1 MNKIILLLL
10 LLIIIIIFL
19 IKYNKNYFSN
29 KEINTP
35 YNAPTATINDEN
47 KINNKINQEINSMKN
62 ELNNKKINNLT
73 LSSTLIDDIN
83 NEHTKASSILSP
95 VDNVYNELHI
105 YDDEKD
111 SYIKFS
117 VENDGDLVIETQD
130 NTSLSAVSMN
140 SLTTPK
146 YNFNNNDNRELTYN
160 YTSQDNPNI
169 LYDTLNI
176 NIPDTNNKIK
186 FIKDNDNLQT
196 IETLNNLELKTDK
209 IHIPHINKDDNIFNT
224 NQVIINTLVVR

>member
-1 MNKIILLLL
+1 
-10 LLIIIIIFL
+10 
-19 IKYNKNYFSN
+19 
-29 KEINTP
+29 
-35 YNAPTATINDEN
+35 
-47 KINNKINQEINSMKN
+47 MKN

-105 YDDEKD
+105 YDDEKN

-117 VENDGDLVIETQD
+117 VKNDGDLVIEKQD

-140 SLTTPK
+140 SLETPK
-146 YNFNNNDNRELTYN
+146 YNFNNNDNRELTY
-160 YTSQDNPNI
+160 TSQDNPNM

-176 NIPDTNNKIK
+176 NITDTNQIK
-186 FIKDNDNLQT
+186 FIKDNDNYLQT
-196 IETLNNLELKTDK
+196 IETSNNLELKTDK
-209 IHIPHINKDDNIFNT
+209 IHIPHK
-224 NQVIINTLVVR
+224 

>member
-35 YNAPTATINDEN
+35 YNAPTANINDEN
-47 KINNKINQEINSMKN
+47 KINNKINPEINSMKN

-111 SYIKFS
+111 SYIKIS
-117 VENDGDLVIETQD
+117 VENDGDLVIENQD
-130 NTSLSAVSMN
+130 DTSLSTVSMN
-140 SLTTPK
+140 SLETPK
-146 YNFNNNDNRELTYN
+146 YNFNNEGLPLIHN
-160 YTSQDNPNI
+160 DNPNI

-176 NIPDTNNKIK
+176 NITDTNQIK
-186 FIKDNDNLQT
+186 FIKDNDNYLQT
-196 IETLNNLELKTDK
+196 IETSNNLELKTDK
-209 IHIPHINKDDNIFNT
+209 IHIPHK
-224 NQVIINTLVVR
+224 

>member
-95 VDNVYNELHI
+95 VDNAYNELHI

-117 VENDGDLVIETQD
+117 VENDGDLVIETKD

-146 YNFNNNDNRELTYN
+146 YNFNNEGLHLIHN
-160 YTSQDNPNI
+160 DNPNI

-176 NIPDTNNKIK
+176 TDTNNQIK
-186 FIKDNDNLQT
+186 FIKVDDNYLQT

-224 NQVIINTLVVR
+224 NQVNIKNLVVR